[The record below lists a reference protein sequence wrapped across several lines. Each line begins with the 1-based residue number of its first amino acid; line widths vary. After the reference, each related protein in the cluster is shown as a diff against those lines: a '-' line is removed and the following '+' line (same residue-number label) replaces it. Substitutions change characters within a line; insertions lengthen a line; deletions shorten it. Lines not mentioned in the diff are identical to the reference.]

1 MDGTPGIPCLTRCL
15 VGLFP
20 QPILELTRLSGHLN
34 VRFAG
39 PLGDVWDG
47 KARRRGPMSGTL
59 SLVELAGHVG
69 LLLWG
74 THMVGTGVQRG
85 FGTVLRRWLG
95 RNLGHRFRA
104 FLTGLGVTALLQ
116 SSTATGLLA
125 TSFTATGVMALAP
138 ALAVMLGANVG
149 TALLTQVLFFNVAL
163 LGPPLVLVGVLVF
176 RWADDSRAKNIGRIG
191 IGLGLMLMALSGL
204 VHTLGPL
211 ANAPLLRS
219 VMGAL
224 ASDPVLA
231 ALVAAALTWACHS
244 SIAIVLLVATFAATH
259 VIAPT
264 GALALVLGANIGGAL
279 PALVGAST
287 AAARR
292 LPLGNLLVRTV
303 GVLLALPV
311 LPAITHALELVE
323 PSPGRLVV
331 NFHLAFN
338 LALAVLFLAFVSGL
352 AQLLTRWLPDPPAP
366 VDPGRPVY
374 LDVAALD
381 SATVALANAAR
392 ETLRMADM
400 VETMLRDALE
410 VLRHGDQTRTGA
422 IAAQNRCVDKLGG
435 AIRRYLADVGDEQT
449 LDHQR
454 EGARGQDILSAVIN
468 LEHVADIV
476 ANSLVE
482 FAMRSVKRGR
492 ALAVEE
498 LDTVA
503 AMHGEL
509 LESLR
514 LALAV
519 FLQAEP
525 RDAKRLAAR
534 KGQFREFEA
543 SATALSVRLLRSAA
557 SANRLADSDSVEPIV
572 EESGLF
578 LRTVRDLRRIHSHL
592 ASFAYPILHRPRAR
606 GRRAAAGSAVAAG
619 AVNAPAAPLPIEP
632 KRTGLEEDD

>member
-1 MDGTPGIPCLTRCL
+1 M
-15 VGLFP
+15 
-20 QPILELTRLSGHLN
+20 N
-34 VRFAG
+34 
-39 PLGDVWDG
+39 
-47 KARRRGPMSGTL
+47 GTL
-59 SLVELAGHVG
+59 SLIELAGHVG

-95 RNLGHRFRA
+95 RNLGRRFRA

-125 TSFTATGVMALAP
+125 TSFTATGVITLAP

-176 RWADDSRAKNIGRIG
+176 RWAGGSRAKNIGRIG
-191 IGLGLMLMALSGL
+191 IGLGLMLMALAGL

-211 ANAPLLRS
+211 ENTPLLRS

-224 ASDPVLA
+224 AGDPVLA

-259 VIAPT
+259 VVAPA
-264 GALALVLGANIGGAL
+264 GALALVLGANLGGAL
-279 PALVGAST
+279 PALVDAST

-303 GVLLALPV
+303 GVVLALPF
-311 LPAITHALELVE
+311 LPAITRALELAE
-323 PSPGRLVV
+323 PAPGRLVV

-338 LALAVLFLAFVSGL
+338 LALAALFLGSVRGL
-352 AQLLTRWLPDPPAP
+352 AHLLTRWLPDPPAP
-366 VDPGRPVY
+366 TDPGRPVY

-381 SATVALANAAR
+381 SATVALANSAR

-410 VLRHGDQTRTGA
+410 VLRHDDRTRAEA
-422 IAAQNRCVDKLGG
+422 IAAQNRCVDQLG
-435 AIRRYLADVGDEQT
+435 ASIRRYLADIGDEQT
-449 LDHQR
+449 LDRQR
-454 EGARGQDILSAVIN
+454 EGARGQDVLAAVIN

-482 FAMRSVKRGR
+482 FAVRSVKRGR
-492 ALAVEE
+492 ALTVEE
-498 LDTVA
+498 LETVA

-557 SANRLADSDSVEPIV
+557 AASRLADSDAVEPML

-606 GRRAAAGSAVAAG
+606 GRRATAGGVVEA
-619 AVNAPAAPLPIEP
+619 AVNRPAVPLPTERS
-632 KRTGLEEDD
+632 KSTDLEEDDVG

>member
-1 MDGTPGIPCLTRCL
+1 M
-15 VGLFP
+15 
-20 QPILELTRLSGHLN
+20 N
-34 VRFAG
+34 
-39 PLGDVWDG
+39 
-47 KARRRGPMSGTL
+47 GTL
-59 SLVELAGHVG
+59 SLIELAGHVG

-85 FGTVLRRWLG
+85 FGTVLSRWLG
-95 RNLGHRFRA
+95 HNLGHRFRA

-125 TSFTATGVMALAP
+125 TSFTATGVIGLAP

-163 LGPPLVLVGVLVF
+163 LGPPLVLVGVLLF
-176 RWADDSRAKNIGRIG
+176 RWAAGSRAKNVGRIG
-191 IGLGLMLMALSGL
+191 IGLGLMLMALAGL

-211 ANAPLLRS
+211 ENTPLLRS

-224 ASDPVLA
+224 AGDPILA
-231 ALVAAALTWACHS
+231 TLVAAALTWACHS

-259 VIAPT
+259 VIEPS
-264 GALALVLGANIGGAL
+264 GALALVLGANLGGAL
-279 PALVGAST
+279 PALVDASSS
-287 AAARR
+287 AARR

-303 GVLLALPV
+303 GVVLALPF
-311 LPAITHALELVE
+311 LPAITHALELAD
-323 PSPGRLVV
+323 PAPGRLVV

-338 LALAVLFLAFVSGL
+338 LALATVFLGSVRGL
-352 AQLLTRWLPDPPAP
+352 AQLLTRWLPEPPAP
-366 VDPGRPVY
+366 ADPGRPLY

-400 VETMLRDALE
+400 VESMLRDALE
-410 VLRHGDQTRTGA
+410 VLRHGDRSRTEA
-422 IAAQNRCVDKLGG
+422 VAVQNRCVDQLGG

-468 LEHVADIV
+468 LEHVGDIV

-482 FAMRSVKRGR
+482 FAVRSVKRGR
-492 ALAVEE
+492 ALTVEE
-498 LDTVA
+498 LETVA

-543 SATALSVRLLRSAA
+543 SATALSVRLLRTAAAA
-557 SANRLADSDSVEPIV
+557 SRLADADAVEPLV

-606 GRRAAAGSAVAAG
+606 GRRGSRGGAVEAG
-619 AVNAPAAPLPIEP
+619 AVNLPAAPLPIELP
-632 KRTGLEEDD
+632 KSAGLEEDDLG